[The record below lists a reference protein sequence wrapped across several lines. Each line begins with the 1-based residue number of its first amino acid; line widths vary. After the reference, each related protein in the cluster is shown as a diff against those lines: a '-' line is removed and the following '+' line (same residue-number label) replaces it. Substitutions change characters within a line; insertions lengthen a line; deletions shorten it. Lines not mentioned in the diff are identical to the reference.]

1 MLTRASRDS
10 LVGDHFRFSRYLDV
24 RFSGDTLGRNQILV
38 TLKGQWV
45 NKIKQP
51 FSLVGLKQAFLLAR
65 LKHLFSQVKID
76 QAFFL
81 VD

>member
-10 LVGDHFRFSRYLDV
+10 LVGDHFRISRHLDV
-24 RFSGDTLGRNQILV
+24 RFSGDTLWRNQILV

-76 QAFFL
+76 QAFLL

>member
-10 LVGDHFRFSRYLDV
+10 LVGDHFRFSRQLDV

-45 NKIKQP
+45 KQP

-65 LKHLFSQVKID
+65 LKHVFSQVKID
-76 QAFFL
+76 QAFLL

>member
-10 LVGDHFRFSRYLDV
+10 LVSDHFRFSRHLDV

-65 LKHLFSQVKID
+65 LKQVFSQVKID
-76 QAFFL
+76 QAFLL

>member
-10 LVGDHFRFSRYLDV
+10 LVGDHFRISRHLDV

-45 NKIKQP
+45 NKIKQAFP
-51 FSLVGLKQAFLLAR
+51 LVGLKHAFLLAR

-76 QAFFL
+76 QAFLL

>member
-10 LVGDHFRFSRYLDV
+10 LVGDHFRFSRHLDV

-45 NKIKQP
+45 KQP
-51 FSLVGLKQAFLLAR
+51 FSLVGLKLAFLLAR
-65 LKHLFSQVKID
+65 LKHVFSQVKID
-76 QAFFL
+76 QAFLL

>member
-1 MLTRASRDS
+1 MLTRASRDP
-10 LVGDHFRFSRYLDV
+10 LVGDHFRFSRHLDV

-51 FSLVGLKQAFLLAR
+51 FSLVALKQAFLLAR
-65 LKHLFSQVKID
+65 LKHVFS
-76 QAFFL
+76 
-81 VD
+81 

>member
-10 LVGDHFRFSRYLDV
+10 LVGDHFRISRHLDV
-24 RFSGDTLGRNQILV
+24 RFSGDTSWRNQILV

-65 LKHLFSQVKID
+65 LKHVFSQVKID
-76 QAFFL
+76 QAFLL
-81 VD
+81 VH

>member
-10 LVGDHFRFSRYLDV
+10 LVGDHFRFSRHLDV

-45 NKIKQP
+45 KQP
-51 FSLVGLKQAFLLAR
+51 FSLVGLKQALLLAR
-65 LKHLFSQVKID
+65 LKHVFSQVKID
-76 QAFFL
+76 QAFLL